1 MTVTVS
7 SWVGRG
13 GPTASSGEGA
23 RHLGGSLC
31 VPGLPAAALA
41 LRLCP
46 VRAPSPEAAACLG
59 VSPHFSSHQGPGGCE
74 AWAEVDLW
82 VVGGGAGVGTSAVVP
97 TSLHTPC
104 ACCALRGAGR
114 CRPGALSPPQTQ
126 LQAASLSSAGR
137 GGSASGRR
145 RLGGL
150 WLDPDVSTRAAR
162 CWDEVAPAPGC
173 WPSWARSA
181 PWNRPSAR
189 PAGSG
194 EFSGL
199 VHSPLISIN

>member
-13 GPTASSGEGA
+13 DPTASSGEGA

-82 VVGGGAGVGTSAVVP
+82 VVGGAGVGTSAVVP
-97 TSLHTPC
+97 TSLHIPC

-114 CRPGALSPPQTQ
+114 CRPGVLSPPQTQ

-137 GGSASGRR
+137 GGSASLGRE
-145 RLGGL
+145 GWGVSG
-150 WLDPDVSTRAAR
+150 LDPDVSTRAAC
-162 CWDEVAPAPGC
+162 CWDKVTPAPGC
-173 WPSWARSA
+173 WPSWGPRSA
-181 PWNRPSAR
+181 PWNCPSVCS
-189 PAGSG
+189 AGSDD
-194 EFSGL
+194 
-199 VHSPLISIN
+199 V

>member
-31 VPGLPAAALA
+31 VPGLPAARPPPA

-82 VVGGGAGVGTSAVVP
+82 GGGQVWGPQLWFPPPCTPHVLCPPRCWPVPAGGTEPSSDP
-97 TSLHTPC
+97 TPGGLTVIHRQ
-104 ACCALRGAGR
+104 RGER
-114 CRPGALSPPQTQ
+114 V
-126 LQAASLSSAGR
+126 
-137 GGSASGRR
+137 SGRR
-145 RLGGL
+145 RLGGSL
-150 WLDPDVSTRAAR
+150 GRPRCLD
-162 CWDEVAPAPGC
+162 
-173 WPSWARSA
+173 
-181 PWNRPSAR
+181 
-189 PAGSG
+189 
-194 EFSGL
+194 
-199 VHSPLISIN
+199 

>member
-23 RHLGGSLC
+23 WHLGGSLC
-31 VPGLPAAALA
+31 VPGLPAARPPPA

-82 VVGGGAGVGTSAVVP
+82 GGGAGVGTSAVVP

-104 ACCALRGAGR
+104 AVPSEVLAGAGR
-114 CRPGALSPPQTQ
+114 G
-126 LQAASLSSAGR
+126 
-137 GGSASGRR
+137 
-145 RLGGL
+145 
-150 WLDPDVSTRAAR
+150 
-162 CWDEVAPAPGC
+162 
-173 WPSWARSA
+173 
-181 PWNRPSAR
+181 
-189 PAGSG
+189 
-194 EFSGL
+194 
-199 VHSPLISIN
+199 H

>member
-82 VVGGGAGVGTSAVVP
+82 VVGGG
-97 TSLHTPC
+97 
-104 ACCALRGAGR
+104 GR
-114 CRPGALSPPQTQ
+114 CGDLSCGSHLPAHPMCLLCPPRCWPVPAGGTEPSSDPTPGGLTVIRRQRGECVWAEKV
-126 LQAASLSSAGR
+126 
-137 GGSASGRR
+137 GGS
-145 RLGGL
+145 LG
-150 WLDPDVSTRAAR
+150 
-162 CWDEVAPAPGC
+162 
-173 WPSWARSA
+173 
-181 PWNRPSAR
+181 
-189 PAGSG
+189 
-194 EFSGL
+194 
-199 VHSPLISIN
+199 